1 VVVNLG
7 GTELTHFW
15 GALFLLGV
23 GWNFLFVGGTTLLI
37 ETYRIEEKAKSQA
50 LNDFLVFT
58 MVTVSSLSA
67 GALHY
72 TLGWRAVNIGVL
84 LPIALILGA
93 LLWLRSQQRAD
104 SAATVAAPAPEP
116 TKLE

>member
-1 VVVNLG
+1 
-7 GTELTHFW
+7 
-15 GALFLLGV
+15 
-23 GWNFLFVGGTTLLI
+23 
-37 ETYRIEEKAKSQA
+37 
-50 LNDFLVFT
+50 

-72 TLGWRAVNIGVL
+72 LLGWRAVNIGVL

-93 LLWLRSQQRAD
+93 LLWLRSQQRVD

-116 TKLE
+116 TKPE